1 MRTELAP
8 GFTLMELT
16 IVIVIVGISAV
27 VFAFAF
33 RESMRAYELIDTETD
48 LAQQARYA
56 EERVTRHVLRTPTAG
71 IRAASSTSITLLDP
85 DSSVIRIA
93 WDGVKGSDLV
103 LTRGGIAAPLA
114 SHVDSLAFTYHGT
127 DGRPLA
133 PGRAGSMELRR
144 LRRVSMFLRLEQ
156 GGHAVAATGAAAL
169 RVP

>member
-1 MRTELAP
+1 MRTLLAP

-33 RESMRAYELIDTETD
+33 RESMRAYELIDAETD

-56 EERVTRHVLRTPTAG
+56 EERITRHVLRAPTGG
-71 IRAASSTSITLLDP
+71 IRAASRTSITLLDP
-85 DSSVIRIA
+85 DSSTVRIA

-103 LTRGGIAAPLA
+103 FTREGVSAPLA
-114 SHVDSLAFTYHGT
+114 SNVDSLAFTYHGA
-127 DGRPLA
+127 DGKPLA
-133 PGRAGSMELRR
+133 PDRVLGPSR
-144 LRRVSMFLRLEQ
+144 LRRVSVYLRLQ
-156 GGHAVAATGAAAL
+156 RGGHAVAATGAAAL